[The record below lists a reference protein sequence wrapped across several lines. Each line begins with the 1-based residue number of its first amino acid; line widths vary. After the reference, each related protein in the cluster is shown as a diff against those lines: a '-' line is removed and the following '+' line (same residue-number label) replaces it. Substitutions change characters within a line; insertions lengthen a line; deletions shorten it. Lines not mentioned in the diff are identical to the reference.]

1 MKKLKFVSA
10 LAALSMFASLFVG
23 CGGMGP
29 GAGGGNN
36 EKQITQPDSEGL
48 SPSGWLMLLIL

>member
-36 EKQITQPDSEGL
+36 
-48 SPSGWLMLLIL
+48 